1 LYTQVYIINWSSYRR
16 IAMDRDG
23 VVHMSSRTAAILA
36 AAALASPALAFVPV
50 GGPPQ
55 HQRGALI
62 PALNGCSGGQRRLA
76 VHCTAVHMT
85 GAGKEDGLRM
95 IQVGKRG
102 DMNAL
107 GPNNGMPSNTITKS
121 DKPPQPNKAVL
132 DALAVSSWWKHDA
145 KHRTVVNGDELAVDY
160 NQMLGDGTY
169 GEVFMAEFTA
179 GKYKGKKAVVK
190 RAKDGMQDPLDPAT
204 FSKVNSPGT

>member
-1 LYTQVYIINWSSYRR
+1 
-16 IAMDRDG
+16 
-23 VVHMSSRTAAILA
+23 MSTRTAAILA
-36 AAALASPALAFVPV
+36 AAALASPALAVMPV
-50 GGPPQ
+50 GGPQQ
-55 HQRGALI
+55 HQRRALI
-62 PALNGCSGGQRRLA
+62 PALNGGTGGQRRLA
-76 VHCTAVHMT
+76 VAVHMT
-85 GAGKEDGLRM
+85 GAGQEDGLRM
-95 IQVGKRG
+95 IHVGTRG

-107 GPNNGMPSNTITKS
+107 GPNNGMPSSTLTKT

-190 RAKDGMQDPLDPAT
+190 RAKDGMQDPLDPAHILKST
-204 FSKVNSPGT
+204 LSSDLTEEIY